1 MKKVKCYAE
10 VIRRFYRPELYWCPE
25 CHRHLRRGST
35 LSQRKAVTLKEVIK
49 VTHAGY
55 RCPNPEC
62 ETRGRTSRSAA
73 ADALALPSFT
83 FGLDVVVLAGQ
94 FHFGLHQT
102 LDEVHAQIGERL
114 APLLVS
120 ISRREVLYLF
130 QAFSTLLRAASE
142 ASEDQEWRQQV
153 EKNKGI
159 IVSLDGIQ
167 PDKGNETIYLVRD
180 ALTGRVLAAE
190 NVSSSETAV
199 MKRILAP
206 VLALQVPVL
215 GTISDAQEAEE
226 MALQELWPQAPHQVC
241 QFHVLREAS
250 RPAFEEDC
258 AIKKEMRKSL
268 QPKVRSLRKS
278 IEKQMKQVT
287 TAEAEQLAV
296 VGDDALGV
304 QTALNLDGTLPFHY
318 AGREAAEALD
328 EGTESLERLSKKGGP

>member
-1 MKKVKCYAE
+1 MKKAKSYAQ
-10 VIRRFYRPELYWCPE
+10 ITRRFYRPELTICPE
-25 CHRHLRRGST
+25 CQRHLRRGST
-35 LSQRKAVTLKEVIK
+35 LSQRKVITLKEVIR

-62 ETRGRTSRSAA
+62 VARGRTYRSIA

-83 FGLDVVVLAGQ
+83 FGLDVLVLAGQ
-94 FHFGLHQT
+94 LHFGKHQT

-114 APLLVS
+114 AGLKVS

-130 QAFSTLLRAASE
+130 EAFSTLLRAASE
-142 ASEDQEWRQQV
+142 ASGDQEWRQQV

-180 ALTGRVLAAE
+180 ALTGRILAAE

-199 MKRILAP
+199 MKRLLAP
-206 VLALQVPVL
+206 VAALQIPVL
-215 GTISDAQEAEE
+215 GTISDAQESEE

-258 AIKKEMRKSL
+258 TIKKEMRKSL
-268 QPKVRSLRKS
+268 QPKVRSMRKQLKKQ
-278 IEKQMKQVT
+278 IEQVT
-287 TAEAEQLAV
+287 EAEAEQLAV
-296 VGDDALGV
+296 VSDYALGV

-318 AGREAAEALD
+318 AGIEAVEALD
-328 EGTESLERLSKKGGP
+328 EVAASLERLSKKGEP